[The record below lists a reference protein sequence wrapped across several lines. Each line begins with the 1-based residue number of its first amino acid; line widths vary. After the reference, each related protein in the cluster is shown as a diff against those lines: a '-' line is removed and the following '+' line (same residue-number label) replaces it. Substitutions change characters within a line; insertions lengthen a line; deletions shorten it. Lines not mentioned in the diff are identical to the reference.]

1 MKYIIV
7 SYKSRN
13 NLISFAKLVNRN
25 GIPTQIINTPR
36 SVAISCGLSIK
47 TEYKYFNQIIK
58 YIHSSNFSGFLGVY
72 LVNKTIAFEQIDK
85 LY

>member
-36 SVAISCGLSIK
+36 SIAVSCGLSIK
-47 TEYKYFNQIIK
+47 IEYKYFNQIIR
-58 YIHSSNFSGFLGVY
+58 YIHSSNSSGFLGIY
-72 LVNKTIAFEQIDK
+72 LVNKTNTFEQIDR

>member
-13 NLISFAKLVNRN
+13 NLISFAKLANRN

-47 TEYKYFNQIIK
+47 TDYKYFSKIVNFV
-58 YIHSSNFSGFLGVY
+58 HSSNLSGFLGIY
-72 LVNKTIAFEQIDK
+72 LVNKTNSFEQIDK